1 MGINIPC
8 NPRPRFCL
16 NDGSDETSNHKWWSC
31 ALLIFDSVSQEM
43 HLVNI
48 GTSNMC
54 GNATSTND
62 KSKDLEKDNCI
73 IAQISKR

>member
-1 MGINIPC
+1 MMAQMKLIIT
-8 NPRPRFCL
+8 
-16 NDGSDETSNHKWWSC
+16 NDGR

-73 IAQISKR
+73 IAQISKS